1 MTQQS
6 SNMSYANISEFSLGI
21 SERFSSH
28 FRGRKSRRKNPKVEK
43 VEYDDNLT
51 REESEERINI
61 LLLILAI
68 LNIISATTMSGYE
81 LEYQLITH
89 QVNVN
94 PYVPPIEINASRVPH
109 ILVTYPKGITLD
121 YSLDTNISK
130 PLNFGDLPD
139 SRNYLAFFNEKSLY
153 TTYIDDGNKGVT
165 KWNGEKHRTITKS
178 ALKYPPKLKQYIA
191 KYSFHQGWN
200 VNFKELRVGKF
211 HWVFG
216 YEGAYCAECGEGYE
230 ANEVTFLWSFERE
243 KWIDGPKLLLNGKKI
258 KELRGTC
265 VTNFNATH
273 VLFYRYS
280 FSDDINFNHD
290 RLALFN
296 VFLAK
301 WTVLRDEEWIGFYE
315 LYNYLVIDGC
325 DRLFTKTGQL

>member
-1 MTQQS
+1 MRN
-6 SNMSYANISEFSLGI
+6 SNLSEVSLGI
-21 SERFSSH
+21 SSH
-28 FRGRKSRRKNPKVEK
+28 SRGRKSTQKKPKVED

-81 LEYQLITH
+81 LEYRLISH
-89 QVNVN
+89 HVKII
-94 PYVPPIEINASRVPH
+94 PYVPPIEINPPRVPH
-109 ILVTYPKGITLD
+109 ILVIYPKGITLD
-121 YSLDTNISK
+121 YSLDTNVSK

-153 TTYIDDGNKGVT
+153 TAYIDDGNKDVT

-191 KYSFHQGWN
+191 KYSSHQEGWSII
-200 VNFKELRVGKF
+200 FKELRVGKF

-216 YEGAYCAECGEGYE
+216 YEGAYSVECGEGCK
-230 ANEVTFLWSFERE
+230 ADEVTFLWSYERE
-243 KWIDGPKLLLNGKKI
+243 KWIDGPKLLLNGKTI

-301 WTVLRDEEWIGFYE
+301 WTVLRDEEWTGFYE
-315 LYNYLVIDGC
+315 LYSYLVIDGC